1 MGHLS
6 NQVGPGPHPSTSP
19 ATRAPPGPGGLV
31 AVMGPWSKHVG
42 PRGQRL
48 LPTPQ
53 GRGDRARSRSVV
65 SGGVQPLQAGDPER
79 IGRFLLR
86 GRLGAG
92 GMGRVYLGVAPDGTP
107 AAIKVIRDEL
117 AGEPGFRQRFRREV
131 ASAAAVA
138 GMFTARVLDADP
150 EAHPPWL
157 ATQFVDGP
165 TLLDAVRD
173 GGPLSE
179 ANQRRLAREL
189 AEALSAIHAAGLV
202 HRDLK
207 PANVMLCPTGAK
219 VIDFGIAQAV
229 DATRLTTVG
238 SILGTPEY
246 MAPEQVMDPA
256 GSGPP
261 ADVFALGATVAFA
274 ATGRSPFATDQPA
287 STLYRIVNLE
297 PDLVGAPPAT
307 AAVVRACLAKDPA
320 QRPTSAVLAAR
331 LRDDRATV
339 PAPTRVAEL
348 PMPPPHHQLH
358 PQPPRP
364 APAPARPR
372 SWPMFLAVG
381 AVLVVL
387 VVLVLVVLAAR
398 ARTTGATPST
408 STATAT
414 PAAAVSSSPAAAPD
428 SPQARY
434 VDRLCAS
441 GKLLA
446 TLGSSA
452 TTPPATGD
460 PAVARRDFLAALDRS
475 IGTVDV
481 ALADFTALRDEAP
494 TAEIR
499 TRFGLVVDE
508 FTRAKQ
514 SFTKARATVAASDPL
529 TVAAYKSGIGQFADG
544 VRNLAFAA
552 QLIKDIELPPDY
564 TAASASAPRCTG

>member
-1 MGHLS
+1 
-6 NQVGPGPHPSTSP
+6 
-19 ATRAPPGPGGLV
+19 
-31 AVMGPWSKHVG
+31 
-42 PRGQRL
+42 
-48 LPTPQ
+48 
-53 GRGDRARSRSVV
+53 V
-65 SGGVQPLQAGDPER
+65 SWGVQPLQAGDPER

-92 GMGRVYLGVAPDGTP
+92 GMGRVYLGVSPDGTP

-131 ASAAAVA
+131 AAATAVA

-297 PDLVGAPPAT
+297 PELVGAPPAT
-307 AAVVRACLAKDPA
+307 AATVRACLAKDPA

-331 LRDDRATV
+331 LRDDRPTV

-348 PMPPPHHQLH
+348 PMLPPQPHHQLH
-358 PQPPRP
+358 HQPPPP

-372 SWPMFLAVG
+372 SWPIFVSVA
-381 AVLVVL
+381 VVL
-387 VVLVLVVLAAR
+387 VMLVLVVLAAR
-398 ARTTGATPST
+398 ARTTPGAAPPTST
-408 STATAT
+408 STAT
-414 PAAAVSSSPAAAPD
+414 PAAEVSGSPAAAPD

-452 TTPPATGD
+452 TAPQATGD

>member
-1 MGHLS
+1 MS
-6 NQVGPGPHPSTSP
+6 
-19 ATRAPPGPGGLV
+19 
-31 AVMGPWSKHVG
+31 W
-42 PRGQRL
+42 
-48 LPTPQ
+48 
-53 GRGDRARSRSVV
+53 
-65 SGGVQPLQAGDPER
+65 GVQPLQAGDPER

-131 ASAAAVA
+131 AAATAVA

-307 AAVVRACLAKDPA
+307 AADGAGLPGQGPGPATDVGRAGRAAARRPGHRPGPDPGRRA
-320 QRPTSAVLAAR
+320 ADARRPTTSSTPSPR
-331 LRDDRATV
+331 GRR
-339 PAPTRVAEL
+339 
-348 PMPPPHHQLH
+348 
-358 PQPPRP
+358 PPRP
-364 APAPARPR
+364 GPGAGRCSSR
-372 SWPMFLAVG
+372 SG
-381 AVLVVL
+381 RLVVL

-398 ARTTGATPST
+398 ARP
-408 STATAT
+408 
-414 PAAAVSSSPAAAPD
+414 
-428 SPQARY
+428 
-434 VDRLCAS
+434 
-441 GKLLA
+441 
-446 TLGSSA
+446 
-452 TTPPATGD
+452 PPA
-460 PAVARRDFLAALDRS
+460 PHRRR
-475 IGTVDV
+475 
-481 ALADFTALRDEAP
+481 RP
-494 TAEIR
+494 R
-499 TRFGLVVDE
+499 R
-508 FTRAKQ
+508 
-514 SFTKARATVAASDPL
+514 
-529 TVAAYKSGIGQFADG
+529 
-544 VRNLAFAA
+544 
-552 QLIKDIELPPDY
+552 PPRP
-564 TAASASAPRCTG
+564 PR